1 MCRIGHSWARDPRG
15 WGDHWGHCGTQEQV
29 LADGMGHFLG
39 QQRGGCV
46 STSPLAGPGF
56 HFGDVTGTSAAK
68 SFCFCNEM
76 WGFVPLQSRGAFPA
90 EVCER
95 HKPSHVLWRQEI
107 SYYAKLLVEIYF
119 GAFLKKG
126 LLAGRQLC
134 HFVLPSQ
141 ESALAKCT
149 KSEPRY
155 TSQIHCRGILFTF
168 HLIGKC
174 DFVVEPK
181 L

>member
-1 MCRIGHSWARDPRG
+1 MG
-15 WGDHWGHCGTQEQV
+15 WHWGHCGTQGQV
-29 LADGMGHFLG
+29 LANAMGHFLG
-39 QQRGGCV
+39 QQWGGCV
-46 STSPLAGPGF
+46 SSSPLAGHGF
-56 HFGDVTGTSAAK
+56 HFGGVTGTAATK
-68 SFCFCNEM
+68 SSHFFNEM
-76 WGFVPLQSRGAFPA
+76 WGFVPFLSHGASPA

-95 HKPSHVLWRQEI
+95 HKPSHVLWRQEV
-107 SYYAKLLVEIYF
+107 SYCAKLLVEIYF
-119 GAFLKKG
+119 GAFLKEG

-141 ESALAKCT
+141 ESALGKCT
-149 KSEPRY
+149 KSEPPY